1 MENFEKIQ
9 PGMTSE
15 QLITIEEKH
24 ATFHLSKPVLSTPM
38 MIDMM
43 ETVCE
48 QLIHS
53 LTPSEFTSV
62 GYEVNIKHKAPA
74 FLGSQVKVWC
84 EVQEVAGRKILLKVR
99 VTQED
104 KVIGEGLHRRT
115 IVPNA

>member
-15 QLITIEEKH
+15 QTIVIDEKH
-24 ATFHLSKPVLSTPM
+24 ATIHLSKPALSTPM
-38 MIDMM
+38 MVDMM
-43 ETVCE
+43 ETVCAKLL
-48 QLIHS
+48 QGLI
-53 LTPSEFTSV
+53 PSDLASV

-84 EVQEVAGRKILLKVR
+84 EVQEVDGRKILLKVR
-99 VTQED
+99 VTQGD

-115 IVPNA
+115 IVQN